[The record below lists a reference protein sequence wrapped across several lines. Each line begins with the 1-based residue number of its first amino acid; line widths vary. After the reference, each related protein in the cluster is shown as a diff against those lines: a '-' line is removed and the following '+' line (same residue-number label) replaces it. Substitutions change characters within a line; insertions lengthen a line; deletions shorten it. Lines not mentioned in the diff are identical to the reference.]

1 MTVILKRKDFARWQ
15 SGEKLSDAA
24 LCKAVQ
30 EMESGLI
37 DADLGGSST
46 RSGWPAPVVVKA
58 AATAHWY
65 RPDRQPLRVPAWV
78 PEERQGEHHAGREE
92 GAAIR
97 RQSVL
102 ATVRGN
108 VIEGVA
114 VGRVIGGAL

>member
-46 RSGWPAPVVVKA
+46 RSGWPAPVVVKRRLPH
-58 AATAHWY
+58 TGIG
-65 RPDRQPLRVPAWV
+65 RDRQPLRVPAWV